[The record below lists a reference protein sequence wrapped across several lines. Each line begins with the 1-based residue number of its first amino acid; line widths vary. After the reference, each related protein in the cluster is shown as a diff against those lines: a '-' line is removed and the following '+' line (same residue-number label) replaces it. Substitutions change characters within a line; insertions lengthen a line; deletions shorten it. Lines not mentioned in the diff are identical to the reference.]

1 MNNDMNNQN
10 VGENKEPA
18 STTYEP
24 QAPMGAPADFQ
35 PPADGADMPPV
46 GMDMPPVV
54 IMEMPPVDTPVEDQP
69 LPGKALGIVSLVLA
83 VIALVGGTILNCLCG
98 LLGSIPFFIMAVVAV
113 VLGIVATV
121 KAKSVGKKN
130 VFAIVGI
137 IVGAVALVAL
147 VVGSIIN
154 AVVGALSALGN
165 M

>member
-35 PPADGADMPPV
+35 PPVDGA
-46 GMDMPPVV
+46 DMPPVV

-98 LLGSIPFFIMAVVAV
+98 LLGSIPFFIMAVAAI

-137 IVGAVALVAL
+137 IVGAVALIAL
-147 VVGSIIN
+147 IIGVIIN
-154 AVVGALSALGN
+154 AVVGVMSVLSEL
-165 M
+165 